1 LERVPTVG
9 QLRTAEEEAALAVGS
24 VGNNFIMWGSITS
37 LAGNLK
43 GALESLETDLDAVS
57 TPDNSGANGRGY
69 NPL

>member
-1 LERVPTVG
+1 
-9 QLRTAEEEAALAVGS
+9 